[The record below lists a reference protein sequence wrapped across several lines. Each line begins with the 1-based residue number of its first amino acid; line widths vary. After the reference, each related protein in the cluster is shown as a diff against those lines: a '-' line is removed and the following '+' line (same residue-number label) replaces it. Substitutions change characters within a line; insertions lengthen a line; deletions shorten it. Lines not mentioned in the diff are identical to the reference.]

1 VAVYDVDENVTP
13 VLSPAMHTCV
23 MSHLLVLVLVVVLLQ
38 LVLTTTLVGYNAL
51 MCNHGLVSPLDD
63 CWSPGLRSCSCKK
76 MVLPASQVTRRVA
89 VHAHRSRAEM
99 TESVANHAAVLS
111 PRRRRQIG
119 GDKLPD
125 ASAARFD
132 ESII

>member
-23 MSHLLVLVLVVVLLQ
+23 MSHLLVLVLVVVVVLLQ

-63 CWSPGLRSCSCKK
+63 CWSPGLRSSSCKK
-76 MVLPASQVTRRVA
+76 NGLAYITGHTARRGSRSSVT
-89 VHAHRSRAEM
+89 SRNDRICRE
-99 TESVANHAAVLS
+99 
-111 PRRRRQIG
+111 PRRRLISAATPTNWRRQIAG
-119 GDKLPD
+119 HVRG
-125 ASAARFD
+125 AF
-132 ESII
+132 

>member
-76 MVLPASQVTRRVA
+76 NGLACIAGHTARRGSRSSVT
-89 VHAHRSRAEM
+89 SRNDRICRE
-99 TESVANHAAVLS
+99 
-111 PRRRRQIG
+111 PRRRLISAATPTNWRRQIAG
-119 GDKLPD
+119 RVRG
-125 ASAARFD
+125 AF
-132 ESII
+132 